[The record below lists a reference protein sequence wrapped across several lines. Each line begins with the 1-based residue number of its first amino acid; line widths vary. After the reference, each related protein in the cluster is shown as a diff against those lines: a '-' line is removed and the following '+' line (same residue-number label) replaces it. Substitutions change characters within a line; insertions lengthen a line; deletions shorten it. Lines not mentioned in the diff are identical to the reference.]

1 MFGIVKFSDYDD
13 QVAVVPRSWYKD
25 GYVAWPPEKNP
36 RKLQQMVQN
45 VHQPPD
51 SWERLKCTAMD
62 WFESYEKARR
72 KLPRAED
79 TSDLQS
85 DVERRR
91 KKPMRWE
98 TDETD
103 EDDVL
108 VGFCASTSKAHGYLQ
123 PRKEP
128 LPPAV
133 ESDDEWDEVGASS
146 FEPPPTPPV
155 VINEPPQVQQD
166 HSSQKTHKENF
177 RVGVK
182 GHNVKRRHPYGEKHQ
197 SYHAADNQGMQKE
210 LFRLLHMVKA
220 KQEEQSQQLDFIVAK
235 LSQNA
240 QYVEDSSDDIILD
253 TFNMVEDFLSF
264 DNSLESEEMKKK
276 LKMHWKGCDGKS
288 IYDAL
293 QRVLHKLMSDEVAV
307 EFSFQG
313 GKGKRKFCNLRS
325 WTVLLECLLA
335 NKGLGATEYKVEKA
349 LKSWLAHAKERMEK
363 RQPEK

>member
-1 MFGIVKFSDYDD
+1 MFAVVKFSDEDD

-51 SWERLKCTAMD
+51 SWKRLRCTALD

-72 KLPRAED
+72 KLPRAEE

-98 TDETD
+98 PDETD

-123 PRKEP
+123 PRREP
-128 LPPAV
+128 LPPAAD
-133 ESDDEWDEVGASS
+133 SDDDWDEAGESS

-155 VINEPPQVQQD
+155 VINGPPQVQQD
-166 HSSQKTHKENF
+166 HSSQKTHKENC
-177 RVGVK
+177 RGGVK
-182 GHNVKRRHPYGEKHQ
+182 GHNAKRRHPYGEKHQ

-253 TFNMVEDFLSF
+253 TFNTVEDFLSF
-264 DNSLESEEMKKK
+264 DNLLESEEMKKK

-325 WTVLLECLLA
+325 WTVLL
-335 NKGLGATEYKVEKA
+335 G
-349 LKSWLAHAKERMEK
+349 M
-363 RQPEK
+363 

>member
-1 MFGIVKFSDYDD
+1 MNCLTTNS
-13 QVAVVPRSWYKD
+13 
-25 GYVAWPPEKNP
+25 PE
-36 RKLQQMVQN
+36 
-45 VHQPPD
+45 
-51 SWERLKCTAMD
+51 
-62 WFESYEKARR
+62 
-72 KLPRAED
+72 
-79 TSDLQS
+79 
-85 DVERRR
+85 
-91 KKPMRWE
+91 
-98 TDETD
+98 
-103 EDDVL
+103 
-108 VGFCASTSKAHGYLQ
+108 AHGYLQ
-123 PRKEP
+123 PQKEP
-128 LPPAV
+128 LPPAA
-133 ESDDEWDEVGASS
+133 ESDDDWDEAGESS

-155 VINEPPQVQQD
+155 VINGPPQVQ
-166 HSSQKTHKENF
+166 
-177 RVGVK
+177 
-182 GHNVKRRHPYGEKHQ
+182 
-197 SYHAADNQGMQKE
+197 QGMQKE

-220 KQEEQSQQLDFIVAK
+220 KQEEQSQQLDFIVGK

-240 QYVEDSSDDIILD
+240 QYVEDSSDGIILD
-253 TFNMVEDFLSF
+253 TFNTVEDFLSF
-264 DNSLESEEMKKK
+264 DHLLESEEMKKK